1 MTRHSI
7 DLNPY
12 KSEIIQW
19 ARTKVSSDNIAHKL
33 KSQYKIKVSGITIK
47 RRLTAWDVQLRQRT
61 HDTPVLRASIA
72 LLFRLNCTD
81 EEILDELTDN
91 GFQIKKTGI
100 KRIRLELGL
109 ARKMHTIDRE
119 VMDAQLFG
127 VLKEELDDGHIEG
140 YGRGLLYTYFK
151 RQGRLVTR

>member
-1 MTRHSI
+1 MPRITI
-7 DLNPY
+7 DLTPY
-12 KSEIIQW
+12 KAEIIQW
-19 ARTKVSSDNIAHKL
+19 ARTKVTSIEI
-33 KSQYKIKVSGITIK
+33 SQRLRAQYDIQTCEKTID
-47 RRLTAWDVQLRQRT
+47 RRLRIWGIQRRQTT

-72 LLFRLNCTD
+72 MLFRLNCTD
-81 EEILDELTDN
+81 EEILDELIDN

-109 ARKMHTIDRE
+109 ARKMHTLDRE
-119 VMDAQLFG
+119 AMDAQLFG
-127 VLKEELDDGHIEG
+127 VLKEELDDGRIEG